1 MAEALPAIP
10 SKAHP
15 LFSVSNIPLPV
26 SKHGGRGRVVFN
38 TCAPARVYHRCEDK
52 FGSWMRKLA

>member
-26 SKHGGRGRVVFN
+26 SKHTVGEGGF
-38 TCAPARVYHRCEDK
+38 
-52 FGSWMRKLA
+52 